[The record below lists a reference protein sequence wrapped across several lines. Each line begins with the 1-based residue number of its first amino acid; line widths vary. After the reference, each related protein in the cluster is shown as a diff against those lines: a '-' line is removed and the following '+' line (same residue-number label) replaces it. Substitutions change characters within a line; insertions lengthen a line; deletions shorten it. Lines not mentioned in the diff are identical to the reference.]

1 MSLLKENEVK
11 SPYDLREMLWFV
23 IPGATLLLL
32 VFLFEYWLGV
42 KMPAVESSITK
53 DSLISIVKIESDSLG
68 SNQNNVGKRI
78 LTNIDSVQ
86 KAKQN
91 MQDSVY
97 KHFLDSLYQGV
108 YELRNKNSEVHEK
121 LRKSVHTPILTALS
135 ITNSPLFKVY
145 QGEKSI
151 LENWVFGTV
160 YLLLLLTICYIL
172 GHITYMI
179 GTFLYERGMIM
190 KGYSYP
196 YLKLLDLKEPDEK
209 SLADKEIPKKPLI
222 ETMAD
227 QIYHKGI
234 YFWASTIFVALYVLY
249 AIWGFRTEKFIMYQY
264 LIFSVCFIL
273 LVFPS
278 RLAYKLSNITEFVKP
293 GRTMRNIG
301 FVEKQF
307 LKFIDA
313 VSGIEEFSKMA
324 GKLKSRIEKDKP
336 ARSGHIFWILCVVIY
351 VMLIYTIN
359 LKDFN
364 QIGLQEL
371 IDFIWNNGWV
381 ILSVFF
387 LVLVINEL
395 LVPFASRS
403 KSISTW
409 AINGLKG
416 IKDFNR
422 DSFMPI
428 SEFEKEKLVYEYL
441 FIRWYNFFGNE
452 IDKFSD
458 NYFHTQKKFDQDFIM
473 KYASSFRQ
481 IYKTEYSV
489 LTTHNYWLSK
499 FFVMENSVHLNQQM
513 NFWENNTRF
522 TKSLSASFFL
532 AFLYCSISF
541 LSYYFEL
548 IDTIVR
554 NQLWQ
559 VYHPFLVVWFLIP
572 IAYFIITV
580 CLLRY
585 YLYLYDNRL
594 NRMII
599 RSFVSLVAAKEYD
612 KELVKK
618 EPESC

>member
-1 MSLLKENEVK
+1 M
-11 SPYDLREMLWFV
+11 
-23 IPGATLLLL
+23 
-32 VFLFEYWLGV
+32 
-42 KMPAVESSITK
+42 
-53 DSLISIVKIESDSLG
+53 
-68 SNQNNVGKRI
+68 
-78 LTNIDSVQ
+78 
-86 KAKQN
+86 
-91 MQDSVY
+91 
-97 KHFLDSLYQGV
+97 
-108 YELRNKNSEVHEK
+108 
-121 LRKSVHTPILTALS
+121 
-135 ITNSPLFKVY
+135 
-145 QGEKSI
+145 
-151 LENWVFGTV
+151 
-160 YLLLLLTICYIL
+160 
-172 GHITYMI
+172 
-179 GTFLYERGMIM
+179 
-190 KGYSYP
+190 
-196 YLKLLDLKEPDEK
+196 
-209 SLADKEIPKKPLI
+209 
-222 ETMAD
+222 
-227 QIYHKGI
+227 
-234 YFWASTIFVALYVLY
+234 
-249 AIWGFRTEKFIMYQY
+249 
-264 LIFSVCFIL
+264 
-273 LVFPS
+273 
-278 RLAYKLSNITEFVKP
+278 
-293 GRTMRNIG
+293 
-301 FVEKQF
+301 
-307 LKFIDA
+307 
-313 VSGIEEFSKMA
+313 
-324 GKLKSRIEKDKP
+324 
-336 ARSGHIFWILCVVIY
+336 
-351 VMLIYTIN
+351 
-359 LKDFN
+359 
-364 QIGLQEL
+364 
-371 IDFIWNNGWV
+371 
-381 ILSVFF
+381 SVFF

-481 IYKTEYSV
+481 INKTEYSV